1 MQMTHDCNCPS
12 LIFFWHVFSGNAGKQ
27 EFDLLFVCLRFAYVS
42 RHGEYVDVLFT
53 VVMLS
58 APFYH
63 NRALIDIFI
72 NFKFMVLFLSA
83 IMTITKAALVP
94 G

>member
-1 MQMTHDCNCPS
+1 MFSVEMQE
-12 LIFFWHVFSGNAGKQ
+12 KQ